1 MKVVR
6 EVPVLADTIFSYYD
20 TVPDR
25 SHFLRKYKNWRLHLI
40 LLSFFTVFDFINF
53 INMRKSRPDHFRF
66 PYYNTVSD
74 VFIPTD

>member
-6 EVPVLADTIFSYYD
+6 EIPVLADTIFSYYD

-53 INMRKSRPDHFRF
+53 INMGKL
-66 PYYNTVSD
+66 
-74 VFIPTD
+74 